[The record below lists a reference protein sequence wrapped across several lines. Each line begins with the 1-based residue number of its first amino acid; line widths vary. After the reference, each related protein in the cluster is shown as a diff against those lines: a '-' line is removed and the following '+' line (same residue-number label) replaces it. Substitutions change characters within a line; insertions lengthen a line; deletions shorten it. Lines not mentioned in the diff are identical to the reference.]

1 MDEISKQLIKV
12 GLALTSTR
20 ELNQLLDLILTEAR
34 HMTKAD
40 AGSIYLVEK
49 DHLLFET
56 SQNQTLS
63 IRHGEQTARGVFK
76 RQVLPLNAKSIAGFV
91 ALNREMIN
99 LADVYDIPAQYG
111 FSFNASWD
119 KANDYRSKSMLA
131 VPMTDQ
137 EDNVVGV
144 LQLINAKDDHESP
157 ISFSK
162 DYEQVLSAFACQAA
176 VAIVNARLHQELK
189 DAHLDTVFRLGV
201 AAEYRDKET
210 ANHIKRV
217 SELSVLVGRQ
227 LHLSHEELEI
237 LYWAAAM
244 HDVGKLGIPDAILH
258 KPGPLTSD
266 ERDLME
272 YHTLIGAK
280 ILQGA
285 TSSLLHQA
293 RVVALTHHEK
303 FNGTGYPKKMKGED
317 IPILGR
323 ITALADVFDALS
335 SRRVYKPAFP
345 EAKVMEILDQERGEH
360 FDPQLVDILLDHF
373 DQVRVIQQ
381 EYADAEED
389 FDKFR
394 NVSALKSEIEE

>member
-56 SQNQTLS
+56 SQNKTLS
-63 IRHGEQTARGVFK
+63 TRHGEQTARGVFK

-91 ALNREMIN
+91 ALNRELIN
-99 LADVYDIPAQYG
+99 LPDVYNIPAHYG
-111 FSFNASWD
+111 FVFNSTWD
-119 KANDYRSKSMLA
+119 TANDYRSKSMLA

-144 LQLINAKDDHESP
+144 LQLINAKDDQGQS
-157 ISFSK
+157 ISFS
-162 DYEQVLSAFACQAA
+162 DDFEPVLSAFACQAA
-176 VAIVNARLHQELK
+176 VAIINARLHQELK

-217 SELSVLVGRQ
+217 SELSVLVGRK
-227 LHLSHEELEI
+227 LDLSSEQLEI

-258 KPGPLTSD
+258 KPGPLTTE

-285 TSSLLHQA
+285 SSPLLHQA

-323 ITALADVFDALS
+323 ITALADVLDALS

-360 FDPQLVDILLDHF
+360 FDPRLVTILFDNF

-381 EYADAEED
+381 EYADSEED